1 MEDIIIRTQK
11 ELYNRVKPALRCK
24 KHELFNNDIKYISED
39 DIWTYN
45 KNYKWKT
52 IKGLTLSQVVDDI
65 LNTPNKEYERY
76 VLSKLNTEEDV
87 I

>member
-1 MEDIIIRTQK
+1 METININSQT

-24 KHELFNNDIKYISED
+24 KHELFSNGIKYISED
-39 DIWTYN
+39 DIWAYN
-45 KNYKWKT
+45 KENKWKEV
-52 IKGLTLSQVVDDI
+52 KGLTLSQVVDNI